1 MGGAAS
7 MREAFAPNAP
17 TSDALA
23 VRRLADIGADDL
35 RRRVRRSSEA
45 IFNDGMRA
53 YARGVLEDVA
63 RDGDAAISAYTL
75 RWDGLRF
82 SPEDFAVGADA
93 ITRAHE
99 AIDSDLRR
107 ALEAAIA
114 RSRQYNEWLR
124 PQTRATVQL
133 EAGVTAGIQY
143 AACRSAGIYVPSGK
157 GTFPSTLVTLVTPA
171 VVAGVTDIAVVVPP
185 RRDGSVDPATLAA
198 AHMLGLTRVF
208 RCNGAAGIA
217 ALAVGTQ
224 TIPKTDVIVGPGN
237 PVIAAV
243 QQASAAYGAR
253 PLVMLGPSEAI
264 ILADGSADPDRLAI
278 DLLNEAEHG
287 ADSAAILL
295 ATEAAVAACAAA
307 VVPRYLERLPEPRR
321 SFARSA
327 MSNLGGVFVAD
338 LDEAIAWI
346 NLYAPEHL
354 QLAVRDPMPVAARI
368 RHAGEILIGQTTPF
382 AAANYA
388 IGVPAALPT
397 GGAAAAESGVTVL
410 SFLKATSI
418 AALTEEGL
426 RVVAPIAASLGR
438 YEGFPAHV
446 QAIIERQRGGRG

>member
-1 MGGAAS
+1 MPEAS
-7 MREAFAPNAP
+7 AS
-17 TSDALA
+17 TIT
-23 VRRLADIGADDL
+23 VRRLADMSADDL
-35 RRRVRRSSEA
+35 RRRLRRSSEA
-45 IFNDGMRA
+45 IFNDRMRA
-53 YARGVLEDVA
+53 YARGVLDDVA
-63 RDGDAAISAYTL
+63 RDGDAAVSAYTL
-75 RWDGLRF
+75 RWDGLHL
-82 SPEDFAVGADA
+82 SPEDFAVGPGE
-93 ITRAHE
+93 ITGAYG
-99 AIDSDLRR
+99 AIDSDVRR

-124 PQTRATVQL
+124 PPVRASVQL

-157 GTFPSTLVTLVTPA
+157 GTFPSTLVMLLTPA

-185 RRDGSVDPATLAA
+185 RRDRSVDPAILAA
-198 AHMLGLTRVF
+198 AHMLGLTRIF
-208 RCNGAAGIA
+208 RCNGAAGVA
-217 ALAVGTQ
+217 ALAVGTE

-237 PVIAAV
+237 PVVAAV
-243 QQASAAYGAR
+243 QQAAAAYGAR

-264 ILADGSADPDRLAI
+264 ILADGSADPDRLAL

-295 ATEAAVAACAAA
+295 ATETAVAERTAAA
-307 VVPRYLERLPEPRR
+307 VPRYLERLPEPRR

-327 MSNLGGVFVAD
+327 MSDLGGVFVAD

-354 QLAVRDPMPVAARI
+354 QLAVGDPMAVAARI

-397 GGAAAAESGVTVL
+397 GGAAAAASGVTVL

-426 RVVAPIAASLGR
+426 RAVAPVAALLGR